1 MDALIRTLSRTIRA
15 GGLIPAGGRVV
26 AAHSGGADSTA
37 LLHLLH
43 AVAPRLGFSL
53 ESLHVN
59 HGTRGAESD
68 ADAAFCA
75 ETARRLGVPFHLET
89 LDPAAR
95 PAANV
100 EEALRE
106 RRREIYRRFL
116 AEGGTVVALGH
127 TRDDQVE
134 TFFLRLFRGAG
145 LEGLAAMAPSGGGLV
160 RPLLDIPR
168 ACLRRYLQAHGIPF
182 RLDASNADRRFTR
195 NRLRLEA
202 LPHLERVFPAA
213 ARLTARAALTLR
225 REGEALRALAAD
237 RAAGLLRREETGPPW
252 VDARDLGALPPA
264 LRPTVLRE
272 LLRSVRGDLRRL
284 TSAHVGQ
291 VLAFAD
297 RAPGGKRLALPGLT
311 LYKSGRRV
319 VFGPVAETLAPFA
332 NTLPVPGRVTV
343 PETGETFV
351 CSLEPGDGTARVEV
365 PLPGGAPAL
374 TVRNF
379 RPGDAIRQACG
390 TKKLK
395 KLFQEARV
403 PVERRSRV
411 SLVCGPTGEI
421 VWIPDL
427 NRKVWYNNLGSKTIF
442 LERES

>member
-89 LDPAAR
+89 LDPAAL

-106 RRREIYRRFL
+106 RRREIYRRCL
-116 AEGGTVVALGH
+116 ADGRTRVALGH
-127 TRDDQVE
+127 TRDDQAE
-134 TFFLRLFRGAG
+134 TFLLRLLRGAG
-145 LEGLAAMAPSGGGLV
+145 LEGLAAMAPSEGGLI
-160 RPLLDIPR
+160 RPLLALPR
-168 ACLRRYLQAHGIPF
+168 ERLLRFLGDHGLSF
-182 RLDASNADRRFTR
+182 RRDASNDDPRYTR
-195 NRLRLEA
+195 NRLRREVMPQLEK
-202 LPHLERVFPAA
+202 VFPAA
-213 ARLTARAALTLR
+213 GALIARTAATLR
-225 REGEALRALAAD
+225 QEGEALRALASD
-237 RAAGLLRREETGPPW
+237 RAAVLLRPDGGPPGF
-252 VDARDLGALPPA
+252 DARELDRLPAA
-264 LRPTVLRE
+264 LRPAVVREVLRT
-272 LLRSVRGDLRRL
+272 VRGGLRRL
-284 TSAHVGQ
+284 TSAHIGQ
-291 VLAFAD
+291 VLAFAG
-297 RAPGGKRLALPGLT
+297 RSPGGKRLELPGLS
-311 LYKSGRRV
+311 LFKSGHRV
-319 VFGPVAETLAPFA
+319 VFGPVAGPLAPFA
-332 NTLPVPGRVTV
+332 HVLPVPGRVTV

-351 CSLEPGDGTARVEV
+351 CTLEPRVGTARVEV
-365 PLPGGAPAL
+365 PFPGGAPAL

-379 RPGDAIRQACG
+379 SPGDAVRLACG

-395 KLFQEARV
+395 KLFLEARV

-411 SLVCGPTGEI
+411 SLVCGPDGEI
-421 VWIPDL
+421 VWIPEL
-427 NRKVWYNNLGSKTIF
+427 NRKLWYNNLGSKTIF